1 MCVGVSVYEGVSAS
15 VGRRVWLYARQ
26 VCASF
31 GELARRRRL
40 RQPCVTPIDIIIII
54 IQLFTS
60 SDTGNKIYFVSA
72 AVRQMLAADGR
83 GQLHTVHAGV
93 KVFEKNP
100 TKNDTFDYRL
110 RQV

>member
-1 MCVGVSVYEGVSAS
+1 VSECVGRSSGLA
-15 VGRRVWLYARQ
+15 
-26 VCASF
+26 VCAP
-31 GELARRRRL
+31 GLCAIWCAGTPTAPTAAL
-40 RQPCVTPIDIIIII
+40 CVTPIDIIIII
-54 IQLFTS
+54 LIVIQLFTS

-100 TKNDTFDYRL
+100 TKNDAFDYRL